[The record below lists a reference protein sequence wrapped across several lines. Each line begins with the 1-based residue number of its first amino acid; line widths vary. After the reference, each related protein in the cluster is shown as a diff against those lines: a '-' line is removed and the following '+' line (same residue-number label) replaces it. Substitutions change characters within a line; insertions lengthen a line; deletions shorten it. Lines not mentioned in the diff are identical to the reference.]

1 MGRVTQLKSMAD
13 LDSILAASDARPVLI
28 FKHSTT

>member
-1 MGRVTQLKSMAD
+1 MAKVTQLTNMAG
-13 LDSILAASDARPVLI
+13 LDSILATSATRPVLI

>member
-1 MGRVTQLKSMAD
+1 MVKQLLTVAD
-13 LDSILAASDARPVLI
+13 LDGLIAGSRARPVLI

>member
-1 MGRVTQLKSMAD
+1 MAEPTQLKTMAD
-13 LDSILAASDARPVLI
+13 LDAVLDRSHERPVLI

>member
-1 MGRVTQLKSMAD
+1 MAEPTQLKTMAD
-13 LDSILAASDARPVLI
+13 LDAVLAGSRQRPVLI